1 MKIDKADQAFS
12 AYIRERDNWTCQR
25 CKTKYEPGSQGL
37 HCSHFFGRRNES
49 TRFEPLNCTAICF
62 GCHKH
67 FDETNRMD
75 YMRFKM
81 EQLGEEKFKWLEIQV
96 NSYKKK
102 DRAMSLLVVR
112 ALLNELLDE
121 RGSLSD
127 YTKKFLIKQ
136 TYEGGKSKTNKKRH

>member
-1 MKIDKADQAFS
+1 MKIDKADQTFS

-49 TRFEPLNCTAICF
+49 TRFEPSNATAICF
-62 GCHKH
+62 GCHQY

-81 EQLGEEKFKWLEIQV
+81 KQLGEKRFKWLEIQV
-96 NSYKKK
+96 NTYHKK
-102 DRAMSLLVVR
+102 DRAMSLLQSR
-112 ALLNELLDE
+112 LLLRDLLDE
-121 RGSLSD
+121 RGSLS
-127 YTKKFLIKQ
+127 YYAMKFLP
-136 TYEGGKSKTNKKRH
+136 KTLNN